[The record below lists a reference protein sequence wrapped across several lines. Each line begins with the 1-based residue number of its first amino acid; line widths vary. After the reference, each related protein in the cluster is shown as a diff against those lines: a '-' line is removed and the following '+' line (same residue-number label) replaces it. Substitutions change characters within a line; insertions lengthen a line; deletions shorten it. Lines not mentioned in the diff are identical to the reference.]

1 MNDQDWMQCAIQ
13 EAHKAFL
20 CGEVPVGAV
29 IIKDD
34 QIVASAY
41 NRCETNK
48 DPLQHA
54 EMLALQKA
62 NALLGSLSGCTMYVT
77 LEPCAMCAGAIVH
90 MRLPRLVFGAFDKET
105 GCCGSRI
112 DLTDHW
118 FDAATETIG
127 GICEQ
132 ECASLLSDFFTQL
145 RDRKF

>member
-1 MNDQDWMQCAIQ
+1 MNDQDLMQCAIH

-29 IIKDD
+29 IVKDD

-77 LEPCAMCAGAIVH
+77 LEPCSTTGRTGPCTEAILAAGIGKVFVGVAD
-90 MRLPRLVFGAFDKET
+90 RFKKLVIIH
-105 GCCGSRI
+105 R
-112 DLTDHW
+112 
-118 FDAATETIG
+118 
-127 GICEQ
+127 
-132 ECASLLSDFFTQL
+132 
-145 RDRKF
+145 